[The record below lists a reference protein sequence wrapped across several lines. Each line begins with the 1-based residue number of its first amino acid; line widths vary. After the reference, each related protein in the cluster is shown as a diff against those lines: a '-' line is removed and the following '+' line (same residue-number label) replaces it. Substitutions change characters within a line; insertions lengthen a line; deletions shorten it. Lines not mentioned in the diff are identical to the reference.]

1 MMHRN
6 ECETP
11 ADLYALI
18 DKEFHPTL
26 DVAATCENAKAA
38 TYFTTE
44 DNGLLQDW
52 GIQTCYLFPPET
64 NGKNEDVWTQWL
76 RKAAESAH
84 KRATVIT
91 LVEAKTGAAW
101 FYDYARRAV
110 EIRFLVNSVR
120 LDCPVSKDYTSV
132 SNLDAALLIF
142 RPETDPPKQRG
153 LITWWDWKKDI
164 EDKTDDN

>member
-52 GIQTCYLFPPET
+52 GTQTCYLFPPET
-64 NGKNEDVWTQWL
+64 NGKNEYVLPDWL
-76 RKAAESAH
+76 RKACETAQNG
-84 KRATVIT
+84 ATVIA
-91 LVEAKTGAAW
+91 LVHAETGARW

-110 EIRFLVNSVR
+110 EIRFLVDPVR

-153 LITWWDWKKDI
+153 LITWWDWRKDLD
-164 EDKTDDN
+164 EQSNDD